1 MHDTFVAIFVVLV
14 NDEWSAVAHNCCCV
28 YRNRIGLAVLQL
40 LESGE
45 LLKLKK
51 KWWLDKGECPVDVD
65 SKVISGHFPV
75 NEILL

>member
-1 MHDTFVAIFVVLV
+1 MVD
-14 NDEWSAVAHNCCCV
+14 DRSAVVC
-28 YRNRIGLAVLQL
+28 RNKIGLAVLEL

-65 SKVISGHFPV
+65 SKVISEYWRRLSM
-75 NEILL
+75 NEIVVVII